1 MNTIFNKKILIA
13 CLAFIFSS
21 YSFADHHKNTQH
33 HDAESIANDW
43 VTAIYTGKNESI
55 EMVKNNLA
63 ENGVL
68 VQSRYVGFGFT
79 FNPEAEKMTVSRV
92 TPNSPADGILQTGD
106 TFIEVN
112 GIKVTEESMTNG
124 SLGFRGEPGAEVNAV
139 IERDNQTQKITF
151 KRGIIRSEINKT
163 QVLENMNSGNTE
175 EWAAKAFRIIEVLS
189 KHNIVYVLSHATQ
202 TDYHVN
208 LDYKAY
214 TLNRFVFDENGKVKE
229 MANLS
234 EDRFILEQTGFK
246 ISR

>member
-1 MNTIFNKKILIA
+1 MNIIFNKKFLIT

-21 YSFADHHKNTQH
+21 YSLADHHNDQH
-33 HDAESIANDW
+33 HGIESIANDW
-43 VTAIYTGKNESI
+43 VTASYTGKNESI
-55 EMVKNNLA
+55 EIVKNNMA
-63 ENGVL
+63 EDGVL

-79 FNPEAEKMTVSRV
+79 FNPEAKQMTVSRV
-92 TPNSPADGILQTGD
+92 TPDSPADGILQTGD

-139 IERDNQTQKITF
+139 IERENQTKKISF

-163 QVLENMNSGNTE
+163 QVLENMESGNTE
-175 EWAAKAFRIIEVLS
+175 EWAAKGFRIIETLS

-202 TDYHVN
+202 TDYQVD

-214 TLNRFVFDENGKVKE
+214 TLNRFVFNENGKVSE
-229 MANLS
+229 LANLT

>member
-79 FNPEAEKMTVSRV
+79 FNPEAEKMMVSRV

-202 TDYHVN
+202 TDYQVN

>member
-106 TFIEVN
+106 IFIEVN

>member
-1 MNTIFNKKILIA
+1 MNIISNKKFLIA
-13 CLAFIFSS
+13 CIAFIFSS
-21 YSFADHHKNTQH
+21 YSLANHDNDHHH
-33 HDAESIANDW
+33 GMESIANDW
-43 VTAIYTGKNESI
+43 VTASYTGKNESI
-55 EMVKNNLA
+55 EIVKKNMA
-63 ENGVL
+63 EDGVL

-79 FNPEAEKMTVSRV
+79 FNPEAEKMIVSRV
-92 TPNSPADGILQTGD
+92 TPDSPADGVLQIGD

-139 IERDNQTQKITF
+139 IESGNETKTISF
-151 KRGIIRSEINKT
+151 KRGIIRNEINKT
-163 QVLENMNSGNTE
+163 QVLENMESGNTE
-175 EWAAKAFRIIEVLS
+175 EWAAKGFRIIEVLS

-202 TDYHVN
+202 TDYQVD

-214 TLNRFVFDENGKVKE
+214 TLNRFVFNEDGKVSE
-229 MANLS
+229 LANLT